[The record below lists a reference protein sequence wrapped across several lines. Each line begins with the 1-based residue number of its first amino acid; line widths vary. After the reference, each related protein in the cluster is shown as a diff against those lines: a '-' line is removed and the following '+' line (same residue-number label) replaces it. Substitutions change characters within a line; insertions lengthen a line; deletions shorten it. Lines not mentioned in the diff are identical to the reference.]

1 MFSGLI
7 AYSARV
13 ELTERDER
21 GGMRL
26 ILACEGVERER
37 PEVKD
42 SIAVNGVCLTAT
54 EIRGN
59 RIAFDVVPESI
70 ERSSLGSL
78 VAGERVNLEYSLRVG
93 ERMGGHFV
101 YAHVDA
107 RARVIARTPEGQGER
122 MRIERP
128 ARLADGIVEKGYIAV
143 DGVSLTVAATGADWF
158 ELALIPET
166 LARTTLGARAVG
178 SAVNLEIDPIARY
191 VAAAL
196 GARR

>member
-1 MFSGLI
+1 MFSGLV
-7 AYSARV
+7 AYGGRIV
-13 ELTERDER
+13 EIERDER

-26 ILACEGVERER
+26 VVACEGVEQER

-42 SIAVNGVCLTAT
+42 SIAIDGVCLTAT
-54 EIRGN
+54 ELSGE
-59 RIAFDVVPESI
+59 RITFDVIPETI
-70 ERSSLGSL
+70 ERSTLG
-78 VAGERVNLEYSLRVG
+78 ARTQGERVNVEYSLRVG
-93 ERMGGHFV
+93 DRMGGHFV

-128 ARLADGIVEKGYIAV
+128 ARIAEGIVEKGYVAV
-143 DGVSLTVAATGADWF
+143 DGVSLTVAATGPDWF

-166 LARTTLGARAVG
+166 IRRTTLGARPVG
-178 SAVNLEIDPIARY
+178 SEVNLEIDPLARY

-196 GARR
+196 GERR

>member
-1 MFSGLI
+1 MFSGLV
-7 AYSARV
+7 AYGGRIH
-13 ELTERDER
+13 EIERDAR

-26 ILACEGVERER
+26 VVACEGVERER

-42 SIAVNGVCLTAT
+42 SIAIDGVCLTAT
-54 EIRGN
+54 EVSGE
-59 RIAFDVVPESI
+59 RITFDVIPETI
-70 ERSSLGSL
+70 ERSTLG
-78 VAGERVNLEYSLRVG
+78 ARTQGERVNVEYSLRVG
-93 ERMGGHFV
+93 DRMGGHFV

-128 ARLADGIVEKGYIAV
+128 ARIAEGIVEKGYVAV
-143 DGVSLTVAATGADWF
+143 DGVSLTVAATGPDWF

-166 LARTTLGARAVG
+166 IRRTTLGARPVG
-178 SAVNLEIDPIARY
+178 SEVNLEIDPLARY

-196 GARR
+196 GERR